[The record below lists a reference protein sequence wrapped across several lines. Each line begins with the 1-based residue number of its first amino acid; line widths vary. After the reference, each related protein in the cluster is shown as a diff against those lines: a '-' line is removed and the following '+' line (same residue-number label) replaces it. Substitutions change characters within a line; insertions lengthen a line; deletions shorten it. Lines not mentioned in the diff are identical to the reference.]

1 MYDKKKEKQL
11 MYQRKKKATSFKTGK
26 DGKITVSN
34 LQSGTYL
41 AYETS
46 NPNVGYVVSEKPIEI
61 KIGTTKNVT
70 KNNYK

>member
-1 MYDKKKEKQL
+1 MKKYVRQEK
-11 MYQRKKKATSFKTGK
+11 RKNNLCIREKKATSFKTGK

-46 NPNVGYVVSEKPIEI
+46 NPNVML
-61 KIGTTKNVT
+61 
-70 KNNYK
+70 